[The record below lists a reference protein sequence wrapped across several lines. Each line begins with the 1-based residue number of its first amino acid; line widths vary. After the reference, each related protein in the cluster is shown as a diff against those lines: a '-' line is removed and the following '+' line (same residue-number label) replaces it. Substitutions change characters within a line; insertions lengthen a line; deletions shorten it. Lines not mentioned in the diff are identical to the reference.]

1 MRWTTDTKWENG
13 KLSFIHGV
21 SKFKFAKKAGKQD
34 AFWKSNMN
42 SRIKKKKKN
51 RKNRQTNFRKKLQKI
66 YLSNQLIG
74 WMERWD
80 SSKIRKA
87 FRLAIQNTKKSSTE
101 WKNGC
106 NNNTKFIEPPV
117 KRIKCQWS
125 SPRFPNYLFNSKVD
139 EVDFFAF
146 TMSLTKS

>member
-1 MRWTTDTKWENG
+1 
-13 KLSFIHGV
+13 
-21 SKFKFAKKAGKQD
+21 
-34 AFWKSNMN
+34 MN

-51 RKNRQTNFRKKLQKI
+51 RENRQTNFREKLQKI

-101 WKNGC
+101 
-106 NNNTKFIEPPV
+106 
-117 KRIKCQWS
+117 
-125 SPRFPNYLFNSKVD
+125 
-139 EVDFFAF
+139 
-146 TMSLTKS
+146 